1 MARFDKE
8 LPEWNATGTKP
19 PQSTIEAGWKAKQK
33 PPADYF
39 NWFFNTTYF
48 ALKEVQEKVLLASDT
63 TTWQKFPVTTI
74 DGLPYSSNSI
84 DDWDD
89 LLSIK
94 AMEVAI
100 SGLVLTKNKPPE
112 GVYFDVSIHRR
123 TATTGHVIAVDMANN
138 TLWLRSRS
146 GRVGGETWS
155 DWLKIETTAGS
166 DQKIADLRSRTQNAK
181 ITQDNGVSKRLSGAD
196 LNTIFELGFY
206 YCIGSTNKPTDW
218 GNLYLFV
225 IKGSED
231 SPTSS
236 YYKQIAFEYKTGKMA
251 TRDRL
256 QGNIGDT
263 NWTDW
268 VVIETET
275 GSAQKV
281 TDLKNLLVKLLPTL
295 ENGSQKVA
303 VREGQDVYEE
313 FLNLPAG
320 FYTLYAA
327 STAKNNVPT
336 GKSIR
341 GTIMKTAPNYGYII
355 AVDYANN
362 LFTNYYDANSGWTGW
377 KTYGTGEN
385 VLLFSGSA
393 YGIGTQFNLAD
404 DFTKYKYLI
413 VELDGA
419 AGILTLLASTNPRA
433 SIVLEFSNIGDDL
446 GNASLYEIQFSVVN
460 NKRFKILHDFGYTL
474 NGNTG
479 SDTNRT
485 KILNIWGAL

>member
-1 MARFDKE
+1 MARFDKK

-19 PQSTIEAGWKAKQK
+19 PQSMIEEGWKARQK

-39 NWFFNTTYF
+39 NWFFNSTYF
-48 ALKEVQEKVLLASDT
+48 ALKELQEKVLLASDAT
-63 TTWQKFPVTTI
+63 NWQKYQTT
-74 DGLPYSSNSI
+74 DTKGLPLSFPITN
-84 DDWDD
+84 WDD
-89 LLSIK
+89 IFSYDGNHTAFDALNMS
-94 AMEVAI
+94 
-100 SGLVLTKNKPPE
+100 NNPPNE
-112 GVYFDVSIHRR
+112 GGRYYDVYVFRR
-123 TATTGHVIAVDMANN
+123 TKTTGHIVATEMVQGKVFYRVCAG
-138 TLWLRSRS
+138 RS
-146 GRVGGETWS
+146 GAEAWR
-155 DWLKIETTAGS
+155 
-166 DQKIADLRSRTQNAK
+166 
-181 ITQDNGVSKRLSGAD
+181 
-196 LNTIFELGFY
+196 
-206 YCIGSTNKPTDW
+206 
-218 GNLYLFV
+218 
-225 IKGSED
+225 
-231 SPTSS
+231 
-236 YYKQIAFEYKTGKMA
+236 
-251 TRDRL
+251 
-256 QGNIGDT
+256 
-263 NWTDW
+263 DW
-268 VVIETET
+268 VELESTI

-281 TDLKNLLVKLLPTL
+281 ADLKNLLVKLLPTL

-320 FYTLYAA
+320 FYTIYAA
-327 STAKNNVPT
+327 SAAKNNVPT

-393 YGIGTQFNLAD
+393 TGIGTQFNLVD

-433 SIVLEFSNIGDDL
+433 SIVIEFSNIGDDL
-446 GNASLYEIQFSVVN
+446 GNASLYEVQFSVVN

-479 SDTNRT
+479 SDKNRT

>member
-1 MARFDKE
+1 MARFDKK
-8 LPEWNATGTKP
+8 LPEWNAAGTKP
-19 PQSTIEAGWKAKQK
+19 PQSMIEEGWKARQK

-39 NWFFNTTYF
+39 NWFFNSTYF
-48 ALKEVQEKVLLASDT
+48 ALKELQEKVLLASDT
-63 TTWQKFPVTTI
+63 TNWQKFAVTTL

-89 LLSIK
+89 LFNIK

-123 TATTGHVIAVDMANN
+123 TATTGHVIAVDMTNN
-138 TLWLRSRS
+138 VIWLRSRS
-146 GRVGGETWS
+146 GRAGGETWS

-166 DQKIADLRSRTQNAK
+166 DQKIADLKSRTQNAK
-181 ITQDNGVSKRLSGAD
+181 ITQDNGVSKRVSGAD

-281 TDLKNLLVKLLPTL
+281 ADLKTLLIDLMPIAENGGSKKRFSGTTDLVTEIQALKK
-295 ENGSQKVA
+295 GI
-303 VREGQDVYEE
+303 
-313 FLNLPAG
+313 
-320 FYTLYAA
+320 YTYYTPA
-327 STAKNNVPT
+327 STPNAPT
-336 GKSIR
+336 TGANR
-341 GTIMKTAPNYGYII
+341 GLIVKTDDTIGY
-355 AVDYANN
+355 AWATDTQANFYSGYQN
-362 LFTNYYDANSGWTGW
+362 GANAWSGW

-393 YGIGTQFNLAD
+393 TGIGTQFNLVD

-433 SIVLEFSNIGDDL
+433 SIVIEFSNIGDDL
-446 GNASLYEIQFSVVN
+446 GNASLYEVQFSVVN